1 MKPFMRLKRKEMHY
15 IHYVI
20 QSSKCLGYTK
30 TKSAIILIDL
40 QFHMVCTV
48 TSKLVK

>member
-20 QSSKCLGYTK
+20 QSSKCHGYTK

-40 QFHMVCTV
+40 QFHMVCTASPQV
-48 TSKLVK
+48 YW